1 MTETP
6 PPAGPAHVPAD
17 DSELLPLP
25 GGPLLI
31 WPEAVLRGAG
41 FPIQGLV
48 DLGDPSYA
56 EGSVGVEEAEER
68 QNRKLAAIAARTD
81 LQTAVAW
88 QNPSVLRDAVRPLAT
103 EPPGRRNQRIRRKE
117 RVVARYW
124 ARYCGKNDTIGF
136 FGPVCWVE
144 LRDGGPFATVEVGT
158 GLVRS
163 RAVHLEP
170 WAVDEL
176 AATFSADPAVRAWL
190 APRLNPANFLY
201 RQQVQR
207 TEGPPVPVSERDW
220 RVLTA
225 CDGQRT
231 ARDLASSF
239 VAAGDFPDAEAVY
252 RHLDEMVAAGHLRWD
267 LEPPL
272 VMRPLPVVRAA
283 VAAIGDP
290 AVRAPLDDAL
300 DRVDAGLSAV
310 ATAQG
315 VDALDSA
322 LAALDATFTALTAK
336 APKRREGETYGGRQL
351 VYLDT
356 TRDARISF
364 GPALLD
370 RLGPPL
376 SLMAWS
382 LRSFTAELAARYEE
396 AFLGAYALIRSSGEV
411 DRVWLAHVLGIC
423 AQEIFVPGKRVFEP
437 ILAAFAKRWDDILGV
452 DRDTT
457 EVRHAAADLWPAVRE
472 AFPAA
477 VPGWIQ
483 AHLHGADVQIAAAD
497 AAAVERGEWLLVL
510 GELHAAWNN
519 IEAGLF
525 VDQHPDPGRLAR
537 LVQRSVRAER
547 VALVPVKHY
556 PRVLART
563 MPAIPDE
570 RQWWLALTHYPG
582 GDPDRQVNLA
592 QLMVERTRE
601 GMFCRT
607 EDGRARF
614 RVIDV
619 LGMLIGA
626 EVMDAFKELGRGR
639 AHVPRI
645 FVDDLVVLRESW
657 SLALSDVD
665 LPAQTAPESVCFRA
679 VRTLGERLGL
689 PRFVFVKL
697 PGEMKPF
704 YLDLTS
710 SVQAAALVTML
721 RRARETQDPTDRV
734 RFSEMLP
741 GPDESWLPGPDGERY
756 TSELRLQLVDPG
768 TAWD

>member
-1 MTETP
+1 VT
-6 PPAGPAHVPAD
+6 

-25 GGPLLI
+25 GGPLLV

-41 FPIQGLV
+41 FPVDDLV
-48 DLGDPSYA
+48 DLGDPLYA
-56 EGSVGVEEAEER
+56 KGCVEVVEAEER
-68 QNRKLAAIAARTD
+68 QNRKLAAIAARPD
-81 LQTAVAW
+81 LQAAVAW

-144 LRDGGPFATVEVGT
+144 LRDGGPFASVEVGSA
-158 GLVRS
+158 LVR
-163 RAVHLEP
+163 RRVVHLEP

-176 AATFSADPAVRAWL
+176 AATFSADPAVRACL

-220 RVLTA
+220 RVLLA
-225 CDGQRT
+225 CDGRRP
-231 ARDLASSF
+231 ARELASSF
-239 VAAGDFPDAEAVY
+239 TESGDFPDAEAFY

-272 VMRPLPVVRAA
+272 VMRPELVLRKA
-283 VAAIGDP
+283 VAAIGDA
-290 AVRAPLDDAL
+290 AVRAPLDAAL
-300 DRVDAGLSAV
+300 DRLDAGRSAV
-310 ATAQG
+310 AAAEG
-315 VDALDSA
+315 VDALDAA
-322 LAALDATFTALTAK
+322 LAALDATFTDLTAK
-336 APKRREGETYGGRQL
+336 APKRRAGETYGGRQL

-356 TRDARISF
+356 ARDVRVSF
-364 GPALLD
+364 GPQLLD

-382 LRSFTAELAARYEE
+382 LRAFTAELAARYEE
-396 AFLGAYALIRSSGEV
+396 AFLGAYALVKASGEV

-437 ILAAFAKRWDDILGV
+437 ILAAFAKRWDDLLGV
-452 DRDTT
+452 DRDTA
-457 EVRHAAADLWPAVRE
+457 EVRHTTAQLWPAVRE

-477 VPGWIQ
+477 VPGWVQ
-483 AHLHGADVQIAAAD
+483 AYQHSADVQIAAPD
-497 AAAVERGEWLLVL
+497 VAALVRGEGTLVL
-510 GELHAAWNN
+510 GELHAAWNT
-519 IEAGLF
+519 IEAGVF
-525 VDQHPDPGRLAR
+525 VEQHGDPERLSRFVAQTVPAGR
-537 LVQRSVRAER
+537 VV
-547 VALVPVKHY
+547 LVPVKHY

-563 MPAIPDE
+563 MPSIPDE

-582 GDPDRQVNLA
+582 GDPDRRVNLA
-592 QLMVERTRE
+592 ELCVERARD
-601 GMFCRT
+601 GMWCRT
-607 EDGRARF
+607 EDGRARL

-619 LGMLIGA
+619 LGMLIAA

-645 FVDDLVVLRESW
+645 LVDDLVVLRESW
-657 SLALSDVD
+657 SLPLSDVD
-665 LPAQTAPESVCFRA
+665 IPPTTAPESRCFQA
-679 VRTLGERLGL
+679 VRALGERFGL

-710 SVQAAALVTML
+710 SVQAGALVTML

-734 RFSEMLP
+734 RFAEMLP
-741 GPDESWLPGPDGERY
+741 GPDQSWLPGPHGERY

-768 TAWD
+768 TTWD